1 MLEREL
7 HDPLAP
13 CRRCIGAIFCRNRK
27 VDLAVRDIYKAR
39 VLRDET
45 GRAMWEEW
53 EEGGSRWT
61 DVRVMEPRFASHL
74 RRPTRKW
81 PRWRETCA
89 CCGRTYVVLFS
100 GRLRLRINQR
110 CNHPRVHVHMCKSCR
125 AFIRKESGDNA
136 LLGYRQL
143 RAAVATSV
151 DRDVSARWD
160 AYYREYEEHEK
171 GVGVNAGD
179 AAKLPGET
187 AGD

>member
-27 VDLAVRDIYKAR
+27 VDLAVKDILLAR
-39 VLRDET
+39 TIRPDNDYESPAL
-45 GRAMWEEW
+45 WEH
-53 EEGGSRWT
+53 GRWT
-61 DVRVMEPRFASHL
+61 TDPSKTPLHL
-74 RRPTRKW
+74 RRWR
-81 PRWRETCA
+81 RWREHCF
-89 CCGRTYVVLFS
+89 CCGKTYLALWGGCIKIRV
-100 GRLRLRINQR
+100 
-110 CNHPRVHVHMCKSCR
+110 HPRCQFSKVPRNLCDRCR
-125 AFIRKESGDNA
+125 KFIKNELGDNA

-143 RAAVATSV
+143 RAAIATTV
-151 DRDVSARWD
+151 DRDVNARWD